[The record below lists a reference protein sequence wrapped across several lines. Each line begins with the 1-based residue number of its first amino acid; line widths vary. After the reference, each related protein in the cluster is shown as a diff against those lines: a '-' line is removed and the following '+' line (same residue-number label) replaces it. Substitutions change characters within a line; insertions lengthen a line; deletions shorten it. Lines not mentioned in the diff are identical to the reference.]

1 MSKREQWCFCRLIV
15 FNVILNIGKD
25 RMIFGLSDFSQR
37 IASLFFFLFFV
48 LFVFVNVFV
57 CLSFFILFLIYL
69 IHFNIAS
76 NLPFFLQRKT
86 SFCFYSIFC
95 RDKSVHWKTIRFGR
109 NENFINSFGPIFQ
122 GFSFFFSIRF
132 LFVHS
137 NLFSLLSIYPSFHSR
152 WEKILNKT
160 NHL

>member
-1 MSKREQWCFCRLIV
+1 MSKREQWCFCRRIV

-57 CLSFFILFLIYL
+57 CLSFFILFFIYL

-76 NLPFFLQRKT
+76 NLPFFFTEEDILLLLLHFLQGQERAL
-86 SFCFYSIFC
+86 
-95 RDKSVHWKTIRFGR
+95 
-109 NENFINSFGPIFQ
+109 ENNSLW
-122 GFSFFFSIRF
+122 S
-132 LFVHS
+132 
-137 NLFSLLSIYPSFHSR
+137 
-152 WEKILNKT
+152 K
-160 NHL
+160 